1 MKKQLRTLSLLLV
14 LVALGACEKVKDKQI
29 AALPETSV
37 GDTLVLEPDSVEID
51 TTFTEGETSPYGEY
65 EDNAWEPVEGA
76 VDGEEG
82 TASNG
87 TASNAGVNS
96 TNQNNGSGSA
106 SQGTTTTTT
115 TSTEKKSSSS
125 TSSTTKASPT
135 RKKYVRPTAIQ
146 LQKALARDARLSSQM
161 PLARLKNYWM
171 TRQHY
176 YRRASKEVKF
186 VSDPTKIKISPE
198 ETKIETAQGKVKIEG
213 NDIKVKPE

>member
-1 MKKQLRTLSLLLV
+1 MKKLHRTLSLLLV

-51 TTFTEGETSPYGEY
+51 TTFAEGETSPYGEY
-65 EDNAWEPVEGA
+65 EDNSWEPVEGA
-76 VDGEEG
+76 VDGEDG
-82 TASNG
+82 TARNG
-87 TASNAGVNS
+87 TASNAGVS
-96 TNQNNGSGSA
+96 ISNQNDGSSA
-106 SQGTTTTTT
+106 ASRVTTTTTT
-115 TSTEKKSSSS
+115 TTEKASASKGS
-125 TSSTTKASPT
+125 TTTKATPV

-146 LQKALARDARLSSQM
+146 LQKALARDARLSSRM
-161 PLARLKNYWM
+161 PLTRLKNYWM

-186 VSDPTKIKISPE
+186 VSGPTKIKISPE